1 MLVSTLYG
9 RVCDSIENR
18 KNGEISKER
27 KSCLNNE
34 INDVH
39 TLPRAVKIKKMFKKY
54 NETSDLHTP
63 VHCLQHRCAQSWILQ
78 VLLHLIN
85 LELHSQ

>member
-39 TLPRAVKIKKMFKKY
+39 TLPRAVKRTKPFGEI
-54 NETSDLHTP
+54 TDGS
-63 VHCLQHRCAQSWILQ
+63 R
-78 VLLHLIN
+78 
-85 LELHSQ
+85 